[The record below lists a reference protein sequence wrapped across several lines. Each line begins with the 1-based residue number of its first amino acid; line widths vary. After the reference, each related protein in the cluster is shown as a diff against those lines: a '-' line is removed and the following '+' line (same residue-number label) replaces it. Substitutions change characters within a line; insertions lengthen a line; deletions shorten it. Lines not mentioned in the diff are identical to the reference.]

1 MRILLIEDDT
11 VTAHSIQLALK
22 LENISLDWARLG
34 KDGVELGKFNYYDAI
49 LLDFKLPDVSGF
61 EVLSSL
67 RTCRVKTPLLIL
79 SGLSGIHEKVSCLR
93 CGADDYLTKPFHK
106 DELVARIHAVV
117 RRSKGLAQ
125 SIINTG
131 DLCVDLD
138 AKMVK
143 VNGAPLHLTRKE
155 YQMLEFLS
163 LRKGSTLTKSM
174 FLNNLYRGLDEPN
187 GKIIEVFLSKLR
199 KKISRAAKG
208 KNYIETVRG
217 RGYVLREPV
226 PEPRNLSA

>member
-79 SGLSGIHEKVSCLR
+79 SGLSEVDEKVSCLR

-163 LRKGSTLTKSM
+163 LQKGSTLTKSM

>member
-79 SGLSGIHEKVSCLR
+79 SGLSEVDEKVSCLR